1 MTFPR
6 ATDDPIEVLD
16 FTSSSNIVSRIAGLG
31 EDGYGLP
38 IPSSTT
44 FSTNTKIRAQD
55 WNSLISTLNAISIH
69 VYNTTTGISTVSN
82 TTTIIATL
90 SNTVNDMAMQLLPD
104 PVRYTCHPLQFY
116 RDPVTSETWNTTNGT
131 STRTLVWDM
140 DADAEITHKVNAAWT
155 NPLTARYFFNQGGVF
170 IYKPFYNTSTAAT
183 ITTGTVDARWV
194 DFIDYV
200 KHIGGYEYTRAQFIN
215 PNNSVTKSW
224 TSGTL
229 GISLLAEKNAAKDS
243 ILFTVKYKKPLLE
256 IVPSREYWNPLS

>member
-6 ATDDPIEVLD
+6 ATNDPIEILD
-16 FTSSSNIVSRIAGLG
+16 FTSSSNIVSEIAGLG
-31 EDGYGLP
+31 ENGYGLS

-55 WNSLISTLNAISIH
+55 WNSLIGTLNAISIH

-82 TTTIIATL
+82 TTTVIATL
-90 SNTVNDMAMQLLPD
+90 SNAVNDMAMQLLPD
-104 PVRYTCHPLQFY
+104 PVRYTCDNSQFFK
-116 RDPVTSETWNTTNGT
+116 DPITSETWNTTNGT

-155 NPLTARYFFNQGGVF
+155 SALTARYFFNQGGVF

-200 KHIGGYEYTRAQFIN
+200 KLQGGYEYTRAQFIN

-229 GISLLAEKNAAKDS
+229 GISLLVEKNAAKDS